1 MKKILFTL
9 ATFAITAWAVAQK
22 TEGVVKAEDLVSFK
36 EKKHDFG
43 KIKQGTP
50 VTYDFTFQ
58 NISNKPVVIENAWA
72 SCGCT
77 TPTKPEQPVAKGKS
91 NVIKAG
97 FNAAAAGPFD
107 KTVYVKVQ
115 GIDIPLELRITGDV
129 LNAESYGKYESE
141 QKKNKGGSK

>member
-1 MKKILFTL
+1 MKKLLFTV
-9 ATFAITAWAVAQK
+9 AAFAITSWAVAQK
-22 TEGVVKAEDLVSFK
+22 TEGKPKAEDLISFK

-43 KIKQGTP
+43 KIKQGVP

-58 NISNKPVVIENAWA
+58 NTSDKPVVIENAWA

-97 FNAAAAGPFD
+97 FNAAAAGKFD

-115 GIDIPLELRITGDV
+115 GIDIPLELQITGVV
-129 LNAESYGKYESE
+129 LDADAYAKYESE
-141 QKKNKGGSK
+141 KKNNKGSK